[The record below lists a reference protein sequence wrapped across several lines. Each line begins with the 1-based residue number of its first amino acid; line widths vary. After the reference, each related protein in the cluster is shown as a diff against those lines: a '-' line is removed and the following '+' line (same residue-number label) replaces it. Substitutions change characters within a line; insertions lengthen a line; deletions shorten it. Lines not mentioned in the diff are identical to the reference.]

1 MGGAAQANLCPVGE
15 RLVGACSHCVTALT
29 LASVYTGHPNE
40 FTSTHKGVRLVDRK
54 NPQQMDIATVSEVS

>member
-1 MGGAAQANLCPVGE
+1 M
-15 RLVGACSHCVTALT
+15 TALT

-54 NPQQMDIATVSEVS
+54 NPQQMDIATVSEVSYDCYFEINIT